1 MWFAIER
8 DFEKTTYIIT
18 GTRYES
24 IMNTRENILITSY
37 TTAKRLSKLAVSIM
51 STKFVL
57 GYITLAKSKISL
69 FG

>member
-1 MWFAIER
+1 MWFAIKR

-37 TTAKRLSKLAVSIM
+37 TTAKRLSKLAVSM

-57 GYITLAKSKISL
+57 GYITLAKSKIFL